1 MLALLGGGWEWDVMS
16 HECDDDEMPCS
27 RPAGVVG
34 MRHGLGLGPHF
45 FFVETWL
52 KVGSVNP

>member
-16 HECDDDEMPCS
+16 HVCDDDEMPCS

-45 FFVETWL
+45 FFGNMAESRL
-52 KVGSVNP
+52 C